1 MPYAGNMV
9 LDHYMFISDV
19 SNGKRYKEKRT
30 LENTIGTERTEAA
43 LKETRV
49 MPLRKTLIEMKLC

>member
-1 MPYAGNMV
+1 MV
-9 LDHYMFISDV
+9 K
-19 SNGKRYKEKRT
+19 GTKTKRT

-49 MPLRKTLIEMKLC
+49 MLLRKTLNAMKLC